1 MIITDEQYA
10 YFKKCAEF
18 YERKREQARRL
29 NAKDN
34 ARKMRADYYNAN
46 KADINKR
53 RMERL
58 QRTKGEALR
67 AEMTQNGAFWTIIR
81 TDGCPDDWRD
91 DCADLMTTRAK
102 TPDAAI
108 NKFVKACQKL
118 DLRGREI
125 WIYAPCYTGGDWKRY
140 SKHIRIKK
148 GA

>member
-10 YFKKCAEF
+10 YFKKCADF
-18 YERKREQARRL
+18 YEHKREQARRL
-29 NAKDN
+29 NAKEN

-58 QRTKGEALR
+58 QRIKSEALR
-67 AEMTQNGAFWTIIR
+67 AEMTQSGALWTIIR
-81 TDGCPDDWRD
+81 TDGDP
-91 DCADLMTTRAK
+91 ADLMTTRAK

-108 NKFVKACQKL
+108 TKFVKACKKL
-118 DLRGREI
+118 DLRGREV